1 MSGSFKAILRGVRV
15 SPRKVRLVV
24 DAVRGKN
31 ASEALD
37 ILRVMNKR
45 SAPVLR
51 KLIESAIANAKN
63 KATVD
68 VDRLIVAEA
77 FVNQGLTQKRWLP
90 RAQGRATPILRRSSQ
105 IIVKLAEK

>member
-1 MSGSFKAILRGVRV
+1 MSGSFKAVLRGVRV

-31 ASEALD
+31 AAEALD

-68 VDRLIVAEA
+68 VDRLVVAEA
-77 FVNQGLTQKRWLP
+77 FVNQGLTLKRWLP